1 MAQTKIQIG
10 VDVDGNANKQLGKV
24 EAEVAR
30 LKRQLGQLD
39 KATKKSLPATKK
51 LKRQF
56 GKLQK
61 QAGRTRAGFSKMQG
75 ALVGLGAIFAGGM
88 LVDGVK
94 DAAAFEAKL
103 ASLGDNVDE
112 TRARLLELQRASGGA
127 FSMEA
132 LVTAQSKIKAFGL
145 DLKITPKLLEVI
157 TAKASRMG
165 ISTEHAMDSFVTGV
179 ARASTPILDNL
190 GLIVKAGAAQDSY
203 AASIGKTRNELTD
216 LEKSLAFQAE
226 AMRQVNSDTTK
237 ANQAF
242 LDSQRMTATLDD
254 AMTTLKSSLLPLAP
268 ALVQTVQMLAE
279 AAVHLGNFTG
289 FMLQA
294 LGLMDDAID
303 KRIELTKAERIT
315 DVSIQRRFFLEK
327 ELQRLGIDS
336 IEAFRKLEQSKQD
349 EIKKTA
355 KEREREILLIKNTQ
369 GHERATLAL
378 EKAGFTAR
386 DKNRILVQL
395 GREINN
401 RQVILKIQ
409 KEQAEQARKVA
420 DAAKSTADWMSG
432 IAKSGAMKMFA
443 VPAKQGKTKS
453 TGPTGPT
460 RKEKALDL
468 QILGQELLLQG
479 DVSVLERMRIEN
491 KIKQLELDK
500 LSADRQRDEK
510 GVLELKQKILDASS
524 AKRIADHLKKV
535 NEEASLETMR
545 AAQRSALEEDKKI
558 KHALSLEIFD
568 LEVALARATSEEQT
582 IAIQRQIEDLGLR
595 KEKIGVIGRELELL
609 VEKGKVTEANRKKED
624 TEKQISNFRQLA
636 MGASEAAASLQSMSP
651 EMANV
656 LNQISNVSQVA
667 DEAGMSSVK
676 TADAMLKGG
685 ASAALGFVDD
695 EQTKA
700 GISAAME
707 GARAIAAYATG
718 NIAGGISHTLAAGMF
733 AKIAGEGGSAAPAKP
748 PVQRDPGGGGNI
760 TVAFGSGVVL
770 GTAQDVGRAIY
781 DAQGAA
787 GKTGMVTGKV

>member
-24 EAEVAR
+24 EGEVAR
-30 LKRQLGQLD
+30 LKRQLMQLD
-39 KATKKSLPATKK
+39 KATKKSLPATAK

-190 GLIVKAGAAQDSY
+190 GLIVKAGAAQDRY

-254 AMTTLKSSLLPLAP
+254 AVTALKSSLLPLAP

-289 FMLQA
+289 FMLEA
-294 LGLMDDAID
+294 LGLMDDALD
-303 KRIELTKAERIT
+303 KRIALTKAERVGLDDI
-315 DVSIQRRFFLEK
+315 RERFFLEK
-327 ELQRLGIDS
+327 EMQKHGVEN
-336 IEAFRKLEQSKQD
+336 IEQFRKLEKSKQAAMN
-349 EIKKTA
+349 KTA
-355 KEREREILLIKNTQ
+355 KKLAEEVDLL
-369 GHERATLAL
+369 ERAQGVYHANKML
-378 EKAGFTAR
+378 EEAGFKAQ

-409 KEQAEQARKVA
+409 KEQAVQARKVA
-420 DAAKSTADWMSG
+420 DATKAWFNMALPSAPTKADDDPPPK
-432 IAKSGAMKMFA
+432 AL
-443 VPAKQGKTKS
+443 
-453 TGPTGPT
+453 GPT

-479 DVSVLERMRIEN
+479 DVSALDKIRIEN
-491 KIKQLELDK
+491 KIRQLELDK
-500 LSADRQRDEK
+500 LSVDRQRDEK

-558 KHALSLEIFD
+558 KLKKLKFGKRILEWFATKSKAD
-568 LEVALARATSEEQT
+568 LYSTKKIKGYKKIRLVDLQC
-582 IAIQRQIEDLGLR
+582 IE
-595 KEKIGVIGRELELL
+595 
-609 VEKGKVTEANRKKED
+609 
-624 TEKQISNFRQLA
+624 NF
-636 MGASEAAASLQSMSP
+636 
-651 EMANV
+651 
-656 LNQISNVSQVA
+656 
-667 DEAGMSSVK
+667 
-676 TADAMLKGG
+676 
-685 ASAALGFVDD
+685 
-695 EQTKA
+695 
-700 GISAAME
+700 
-707 GARAIAAYATG
+707 
-718 NIAGGISHTLAAGMF
+718 
-733 AKIAGEGGSAAPAKP
+733 
-748 PVQRDPGGGGNI
+748 
-760 TVAFGSGVVL
+760 
-770 GTAQDVGRAIY
+770 
-781 DAQGAA
+781 
-787 GKTGMVTGKV
+787 